1 MIVYTMKNRTLETD
15 QNTRT
20 ENLIVRLT
28 PEEKTTITREAQK
41 AGISISAFIRL
52 LLRNW
57 SNGISFTKKPR
68 E

>member
-1 MIVYTMKNRTLETD
+1 MKNRTLETD